1 MDIKNDEM
9 DSMLR
14 EAAYDEFLEKG
25 YRDASMRNICARAGL
40 TTGAMYTRYKNKDEL
55 FRSLF
60 ENVSS
65 DLNKLFE
72 NVRPAYYRAASEGG
86 LQLIEV
92 VQMETSAIVTL
103 IYRRLKL
110 FRLLLLN
117 SEGSSMESFYDD
129 MVEKKVGE
137 MTLFFKKACKGGF
150 DETAVKL
157 LLKSQFEA
165 YRIMIKDGMNKKD
178 ALQALKSM
186 NVYYSAGWKA
196 LLSVKEEG

>member
-72 NVRPAYYRAASEGG
+72 NVGPAYYRAASEGG
-86 LQLIEV
+86 AQLIEV

-129 MVEKKVGE
+129 MVDKKVGE
-137 MTLFFKKACKGGF
+137 MALFFKKACKGEF
-150 DETAVKL
+150 DETAIKL

-178 ALQALKSM
+178 ALQTLKSM

-196 LLSVKEEG
+196 LLNVKEEG